1 MSMHANV
8 RAQRPG
14 EAVFATYRKAW
25 LAGLGAAA
33 MTRDWLDSGAAPML
47 RALVREGTLVEAK
60 AMRAVESRV
69 ESSYALAEGAWHIAR
84 RQAGAM
90 IREAR
95 TALPGMLATL
105 PLPATI
111 ARIATPYVAQ
121 GAKPVRARKSTRKTP
136 AKRIARKPAPR
147 ARKRA

>member
-1 MSMHANV
+1 MSHANV
-8 RAQRPG
+8 RAQLPG
-14 EAVFATYRKAW
+14 EAVFAAYRKAW

-33 MTRDWLDSGAAPML
+33 MTREWLDTGAAPML
-47 RALVREGTLVEAK
+47 RALVREGTLIEAK

-69 ESSYALAEGAWHIAR
+69 ESSYALAVGAWQVAR

-95 TALPGMLATL
+95 IALPGVLATL
-105 PLPATI
+105 PLPATM
-111 ARIATPYVAQ
+111 ARVAKPYLAQ
-121 GAKPVRARKSTRKTP
+121 GAKPARARKAARKTP
-136 AKRIARKPAPR
+136 TKRITRKSAPR